1 MNKDFLERVIR
12 RLRLMLR
19 IAFSRT
25 AIIVVALL
33 LQLFVFFASFYW
45 LKDYSTVV
53 YAAFVLLGAVTVVHI
68 LNEENNASFKIAWII
83 PVLVIPVFGTVLYIY
98 INLQPGTK
106 RIHKKLT
113 KIEDEIR
120 PYLAQNEETVQELQ
134 EQSAGEKGIADYLY
148 HADNYPV
155 YAGCKMKYY
164 PIGEAKFADMIEQ
177 LKRAEHF
184 IFMEYFIVAK
194 GYVWDRVLEV
204 LKRKAAEGVEVRFMY
219 DGTCTVSLLP
229 PNYPKKLEQEGIACR
244 VFSPIRPALST
255 HQNNRDHRK
264 IVVIDGKVAF
274 TGGINLADEYVN
286 RKIRFGHWK
295 DTAIMLEGDAVRSF
309 TLMFLEMWN
318 VAKSEKVEEFD
329 PYLDVI
335 YEREKHSGE
344 GFVIPYGDSPIDG
357 EHVGKMVY
365 MDILNTSK
373 RYVHIMTPYLIL
385 DNEMMTA
392 LKFAAKRGVEVIIIM
407 PHVPDKWYA
416 FVLAKTYYNE
426 LLDAGVQI
434 YEYTPGFVHAKVF
447 TSDDRKAVVGTINM
461 DYRSLYLHFECAAF
475 LYENSEIPAV
485 ENDFQETLK
494 KCQKITQEDYKK
506 QKSFDKIAGSILR
519 VFAPLM

>member
-1 MNKDFLERVIR
+1 
-12 RLRLMLR
+12 
-19 IAFSRT
+19 
-25 AIIVVALL
+25 
-33 LQLFVFFASFYW
+33 
-45 LKDYSTVV
+45 
-53 YAAFVLLGAVTVVHI
+53 
-68 LNEENNASFKIAWII
+68 
-83 PVLVIPVFGTVLYIY
+83 
-98 INLQPGTK
+98 
-106 RIHKKLT
+106 
-113 KIEDEIR
+113 
-120 PYLAQNEETVQELQ
+120 
-134 EQSAGEKGIADYLY
+134 
-148 HADNYPV
+148 
-155 YAGCKMKYY
+155 
-164 PIGEAKFADMIEQ
+164 
-177 LKRAEHF
+177 
-184 IFMEYFIVAK
+184 MEYFIIDR
-194 GYVWDRVLEV
+194 GYMWDSILEV
-204 LKRKAAEGVEVRFMY
+204 LRQKAAEGVEVRVMY
-219 DGTCTVSLLP
+219 DGMCCLMLLP
-229 PNYPKKLEQEGIACR
+229 YHYPQKLENMGIRCQM
-244 VFSPIRPALST
+244 FSPIKPVLST
-255 HQNNRDHRK
+255 HQNYRDHRK
-264 IVVIDGKVAF
+264 VTVIDGHTAF
-274 TGGINLADEYVN
+274 TGGVNLADEYIN
-286 RKIRFGHWK
+286 RKERFGHWK

-506 QKSFDKIAGSILR
+506 QKSFDKIAGRILR

>member
-1 MNKDFLERVIR
+1 MKEKTYEGTKKTQNGLKRMFFSVLAILLQAVFMVYMFT
-12 RLRLMLR
+12 RLNEYAAAINTTTSVL
-19 IAFSRT
+19 
-25 AIIVVALL
+25 AIILVLGL
-33 LQLFVFFASFYW
+33 YNREQTASM
-45 LKDYSTVV
+45 T
-53 YAAFVLLGAVTVVHI
+53 TP
-68 LNEENNASFKIAWII
+68 WII
-83 PVLVIPVFGTVLYIY
+83 LILAFPIMGVSLYLLVGLNGAPNKMRARFEEVDSMLLPCLPENADILSDMYEKVPQAAGIST
-98 INLQPGTK
+98 
-106 RIHKKLT
+106 
-113 KIEDEIR
+113 
-120 PYLAQNEETVQELQ
+120 YLAKNAL
-134 EQSAGEKGIADYLY
+134 
-148 HADNYPV
+148 YPV
-155 YAGCKMKYY
+155 YQNTDVTYY
-164 PIGEAKFADMIEQ
+164 DQASKGLEAQ
-177 LKRAEHF
+177 LSDLSKARKF

-385 DNEMMTA
+385 DNEMLTT
-392 LKFAAKRGVEVIIIM
+392 LIRAAKSGIEVIIIM
-407 PHVPDKWYA
+407 PHIPDKIYA
-416 FVLAKTYYNE
+416 YLLARSYYAE
-426 LLDAGVQI
+426 LLQAGVKI
-434 YEYTPGFVHAKVF
+434 YEYIPGFVHAKVF
-447 TSDDRKAVVGTINM
+447 TSDNTKAVVGSINM
-461 DYRSLYLHFECAAF
+461 DYRSLHLHFECAVYLF
-475 LYENSEIPAV
+475 RNPAV
-485 ENDFQETLK
+485 QQVN
-494 KCQKITQEDYKK
+494 C
-506 QKSFDKIAGSILR
+506 
-519 VFAPLM
+519 

>member
-1 MNKDFLERVIR
+1 MKEKTYEGTKKTQNGLKRMFFSVLAILLQAVFMVYMFT
-12 RLRLMLR
+12 RLNEYAAAINTTTSVL
-19 IAFSRT
+19 
-25 AIIVVALL
+25 AIILVLGL
-33 LQLFVFFASFYW
+33 YNREQTASM
-45 LKDYSTVV
+45 T
-53 YAAFVLLGAVTVVHI
+53 TP
-68 LNEENNASFKIAWII
+68 WII
-83 PVLVIPVFGTVLYIY
+83 LILAFPIMGVSLYLLVGLNGAPNKMRARFEEVDSMLLPCLPENADILSDMYEKVPQAAGIST
-98 INLQPGTK
+98 
-106 RIHKKLT
+106 
-113 KIEDEIR
+113 
-120 PYLAQNEETVQELQ
+120 YLAKNAL
-134 EQSAGEKGIADYLY
+134 
-148 HADNYPV
+148 YPV
-155 YAGCKMKYY
+155 YQNTDVTYY
-164 PIGEAKFADMIEQ
+164 DQASKGLEAQ
-177 LKRAEHF
+177 LSDLSKAKKF

-506 QKSFDKIAGSILR
+506 QKSFDKIAGRILR